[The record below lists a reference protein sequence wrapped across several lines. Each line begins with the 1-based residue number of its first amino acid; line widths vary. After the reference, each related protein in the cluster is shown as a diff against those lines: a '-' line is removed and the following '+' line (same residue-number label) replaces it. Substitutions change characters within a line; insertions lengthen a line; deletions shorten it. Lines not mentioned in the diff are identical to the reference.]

1 MGAVA
6 GRFAATLHVTWVEEG
21 EAVGRVCTKSLQ
33 NFGIVVQADA
43 CFATAPDVK
52 NSETRAAV
60 HSLIGKSL
68 AGVYW
73 DPVSYCRAFF
83 GPLRVTSDV

>member
-1 MGAVA
+1 MEGNGGGGGEVCSNVARDMGGG
-6 GRFAATLHVTWVEEG
+6 GRGCREG
-21 EAVGRVCTKSLQ
+21 LCTKSLQ

-60 HSLIGKSL
+60 HSLIGK
-68 AGVYW
+68 
-73 DPVSYCRAFF
+73 F
-83 GPLRVTSDV
+83 